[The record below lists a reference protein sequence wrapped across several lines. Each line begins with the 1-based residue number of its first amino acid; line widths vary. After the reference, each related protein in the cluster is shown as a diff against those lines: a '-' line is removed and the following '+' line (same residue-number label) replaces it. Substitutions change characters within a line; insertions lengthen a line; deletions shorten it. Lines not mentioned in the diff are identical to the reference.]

1 MQHDEWVSG
10 ALTARCGVFEDPLKN
25 KGDKTRVQAQPTAS
39 QHSGCQEEGV
49 ADDGFRL
56 VSQT

>member
-10 ALTARCGVFEDPLKN
+10 ALTARCGVFEDPLRN

-39 QHSGCQEEGV
+39 QHSGC
-49 ADDGFRL
+49 
-56 VSQT
+56 